1 MQEPFGTLTGADLY
15 AFRAWR
21 LRQWAKKP
29 KKSDEQKPREIRRVK
44 AATVNR
50 DLRTIRAMLK
60 MALPNF
66 SVPKELFSTETPTRV
81 RWLRLE
87 DEVIVFATMPAP
99 FGDMAR
105 LAAITMRR
113 LTEIRTLR
121 REQVDLAQ
129 GVVTLP
135 RTKATPRHVVLNSE
149 ARGILARALEAAK
162 GDLLFPNPDGQPYLR
177 V

>member
-1 MQEPFGTLTGADLY
+1 
-15 AFRAWR
+15 
-21 LRQWAKKP
+21 
-29 KKSDEQKPREIRRVK
+29 
-44 AATVNR
+44 
-50 DLRTIRAMLK
+50 MLK

-87 DEVIVFATMPAP
+87 DEVIVFATMPVP
-99 FGDMAR
+99 FGDMAP

-113 LTEIRTLR
+113 LAEIRTLR

-129 GVVTLP
+129 AVVTLP
-135 RTKATPRHVVLNSE
+135 RTKTTPRHVVLNSE
-149 ARGILARALEAAK
+149 ARGILARALAAAK

>member
-1 MQEPFGTLTGADLY
+1 MAGPCILPGAPPY
-15 AFRAWR
+15 RPR
-21 LRQWAKKP
+21 AKKP

-105 LAAITMRR
+105 LAAITRRR

-135 RTKATPRHVVLNSE
+135 RTKATHRGMWYST
-149 ARGILARALEAAK
+149 ARRGASWGALEAAK
-162 GDLLFPNPDGQPYLR
+162 GDLLCPNPDGQPYLR

>member
-1 MQEPFGTLTGADLY
+1 
-15 AFRAWR
+15 
-21 LRQWAKKP
+21 
-29 KKSDEQKPREIRRVK
+29 
-44 AATVNR
+44 
-50 DLRTIRAMLK
+50 MLK

-135 RTKATPRHVVLNSE
+135 RTKAKHRGMWYST
-149 ARGILARALEAAK
+149 ARRGASWRALEAAK